1 MTRYLVTIGVVVL
14 IAAVTVL
21 WFAHR
26 EAVALDAMAAAQL
39 AEIAARAKGEPV
51 VIVRE
56 GPVRV
61 VERERVVIQR
71 VAPGA
76 KPVGSATVETTTT
89 ATGAPVIPCPQQS
102 DTPSAQGTTPAQ
114 VRCPNPELGCR
125 TTITGWRHATSGA
138 VLATGTQTIRWKW
151 PDRDWQESSADLTP
165 ENTSIQALPMV
176 LQPDA
181 PPRWLAGGLVG
192 LDSHGSLRYGAVAAR
207 RLGGYRGV
215 DLHAVAVGLV
225 GGGDVVVSAGL
236 AVGW

>member
-14 IAAVTVL
+14 IAAVAVL

-39 AEIAARAKGEPV
+39 AEIAARAAGEPV

-76 KPVGSATVETTTT
+76 KPVGSATVETTAT
-89 ATGAPVIPCPQQS
+89 ATGAPVIPCPQQP
-102 DTPSAQGTTPAQ
+102 DTPSAQ
-114 VRCPNPELGCR
+114 VRCPEPVLGCR
-125 TTITGWRHATSGA
+125 TEITGWRHASSGA

-151 PDRDWQESSADLTP
+151 PDREWQESIADLTP

-215 DLHAVAVGLV
+215 ALHAVAVGMV
-225 GGGDVVVSAGL
+225 GGGDAVVTAGL
-236 AVGW
+236 GVGW